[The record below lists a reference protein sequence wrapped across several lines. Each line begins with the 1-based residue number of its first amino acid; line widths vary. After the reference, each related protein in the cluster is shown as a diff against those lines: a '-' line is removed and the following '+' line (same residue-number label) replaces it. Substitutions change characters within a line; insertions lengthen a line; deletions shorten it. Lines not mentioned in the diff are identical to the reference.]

1 MLVDVCMDVSYCD
14 CFLPN
19 LIVNQ
24 GISVQALLVLYII
37 LDILHFVEGFYRGS
51 HSCTGLRCY
60 MQSAGLVV

>member
-37 LDILHFVEGFYRGS
+37 LDI
-51 HSCTGLRCY
+51 
-60 MQSAGLVV
+60 